1 MTFDHERLE
10 VGAGIVEGGGVTST
24 SGAHDHDVAY
34 IHSGDY
40 LDSEQQISLQA
51 CRWSAGRLR
60 QATPN
65 ADGRDA
71 RLSTGTTGT
80 SLYPRPA
87 SLQFPNP
94 DELVPEPLFCARL
107 EHRDSA
113 PLSKRQR
120 GRSIRT

>member
-10 VGAGIVEGGGVTST
+10 VGACIVEGGGVTST

-60 QATPN
+60 AATPN
-65 ADGRDA
+65 AEGRDA
-71 RLSTGTTGT
+71 VSPPALRGLLCPHGLLRCSSHTQT
-80 SLYPRPA
+80 S
-87 SLQFPNP
+87 QF
-94 DELVPEPLFCARL
+94 LRHYFACA
-107 EHRDSA
+107 
-113 PLSKRQR
+113 
-120 GRSIRT
+120 